1 LQPALAEGAV
11 SSFLLLAELVLL
23 LLQKSVVL
31 AQIVVLI
38 DHLKLQLEPN
48 FHFGRA
54 DTP

>member
-11 SSFLLLAELVLL
+11 SSFLLLAELMLL
-23 LLQKSVVL
+23 LEQKSAVL
-31 AQIVVLI
+31 AQIVLLVG
-38 DHLKLQLEPN
+38 HLKLQLEPN